1 MMFCISPLVHKT
13 ECILQVIKSNS
24 STKIQLGMLQRYA
37 NMKMLLHN
45 TGRHIK
51 LEENIIL
58 EQKLT

>member
-1 MMFCISPLVHKT
+1 MFCILHIEET
-13 ECILQVIKSNS
+13 ECILQEIKSNS

-37 NMKMLLHN
+37 NMKMLFHN
-45 TGRHIK
+45 TGGYIK